1 MKKMS
6 GEDCAGKRETPVH
19 DQNVMFEL
27 IEMKP
32 EEAGSSSIV
41 VGLDCKSASRVAAGS
56 ALDDATP
63 V

>member
-1 MKKMS
+1 MS
-6 GEDCAGKRETPVH
+6 GEVCAGKRETPVH

-27 IEMKP
+27 TEMKQ
-32 EEAGSSSIV
+32 EEAGSSPIV
-41 VGLDCKSASRVAAGS
+41 VGLDREAASRAAAGS